1 MAIHRMVWPL
11 LALLAA
17 LLPTTAQAEERIL
30 FYGSDIQVRP
40 DASLEVTETI
50 RVRAEGVAINHG
62 IYREFPTRYSAGV
75 GREMRVGFEV
85 EEVKRDG
92 ASEPWSTEGMH
103 NGVMHNGV
111 RIRIGDKDRT
121 IEPGEH
127 AYLIRY
133 RTTRQIGYFKDFDEL
148 YYNAVGTGWM
158 FPIDVAEA
166 RIRLPSPVPLGK
178 RTLYTGPQGSTASNA
193 EVVAEEPGDIT
204 VRTTTPLGAYE
215 GLTVAV
221 AWPKGVVPEPSA
233 STRLGWLLTDDA
245 PYAVAL
251 VALLGIFAYYFNA
264 WRRAGRDPRPG
275 TIVPLFSP
283 PDSLTPA
290 AMRYVVDMG
299 SDNRTFA
306 AALIDLGVKGKLR
319 LVEGEKH
326 FFSKAQTMIE
336 KRSEANGL
344 PVPESAMMQELFASG
359 DTILMDQ
366 KNHTRF
372 SAAQNVL
379 SAEFKKLYEGKL
391 FVRNWSWSARGI
403 GVLII
408 AVLCTAAAMVLA
420 APFRSTV
427 GYYIALW
434 ALAAGA
440 VTVMLRVWP
449 VESGTGRV
457 VLRGLGFLA
466 GLVAAGLG
474 IFVFGMAVQLGP
486 IWPLLLLVPGLIVAL
501 TAFSWMAA
509 PTKEGRA
516 VLDHIAGFKQYL
528 SITEEERLD
537 RMHPPE
543 MTPALFEKY
552 LPYAVALDV
561 ENQWADKFSAVLAA
575 ASAAG
580 QAQGFAW
587 YSGHGDPWNHTGS
600 FVDQVG
606 SSLSSTVASAST
618 APGSSSGSGGGG
630 SSGGGGGGGGGG
642 GW

>member
-1 MAIHRMVWPL
+1 MLWPL

-17 LLPTTAQAEERIL
+17 LLPSTAQAEERIL
-30 FYGSDIQVRP
+30 FYGSDIQIQR

-50 RVRAEGVAINHG
+50 RVRAEGIAITHG
-62 IYREFPTRYSAGV
+62 IYREFPTRYSIGP
-75 GREMRVGFEV
+75 GREMKVGFEV
-85 EEVKRDG
+85 EEVQRDG
-92 ASEPWSTEGMH
+92 AAETWTTEG
-103 NGVMHNGV
+103 MHNGV

-121 IEPGEH
+121 LDPGEH
-127 AYLIRY
+127 VYLIRY
-133 RTTRQIGYFKDFDEL
+133 RTTRQIGFFKDFDEL
-148 YYNAVGTGWM
+148 YYNAVGTGWK

-166 RIRLPSPVPLGK
+166 RIRLPSPVPFGK
-178 RTLYTGPQGSTASNA
+178 RAFYTGPQGATGSNA
-193 EVVAEEPGDIT
+193 EVVAETPGDMT
-204 VRTTTPLGAYE
+204 VRTTVPLGAYE
-215 GLTVAV
+215 GMTVAV
-221 AWPKGVVPEPSA
+221 AWPKGLVAEPSSA
-233 STRLGWLLTDDA
+233 TRAGWLLTDNA
-245 PYAVAL
+245 PYGI
-251 VALLGIFAYYFNA
+251 ALLGLLGIMAYYVHA
-264 WRRAGRDPRPG
+264 WLRAGRDPRPG

-306 AALIDLGVKGKLR
+306 AALIDLGVRGKLR

-326 FFSKAQTMIE
+326 LLSKAQTTIE
-336 KRSEANGL
+336 KRSDANGL
-344 PVPESAMMQELFASG
+344 PSPENAMMQELFASG

-372 SAAQNVL
+372 TAAQNAL
-379 SAEFKKLYEGKL
+379 SHELKSLYEGKL
-391 FVRNWSWSARGI
+391 FVRNWSWSAQGI

-408 AVLCTAAAMVLA
+408 AALCTAAAMVLA
-420 APFRSTV
+420 APFRSAV
-427 GYYIALW
+427 GYYVALW

-440 VTVMLRVWP
+440 GTVMLRVWP
-449 VESGTGRV
+449 IQSSAARM

-466 GLVAAGLG
+466 GLVAGGLG

-486 IWPLLLLVPGLIVAL
+486 VWPLLLLVPGVVVAL
-501 TAFSWMAA
+501 SAFWWMAA
-509 PTKEGRA
+509 PTQEGRT
-516 VLDHIAGFKQYL
+516 VLDHVAGFKQYL

-543 MTPALFEKY
+543 KTPELFERY
-552 LPYAVALDV
+552 LPYAVALGV
-561 ENQWADKFSAVLAA
+561 ENHWADKFSSVLAA

-580 QAQGFAW
+580 QSQGFAW
-587 YSGHGDPWNHTGS
+587 YSGHSDPWNHTGS

>member
-1 MAIHRMVWPL
+1 M
-11 LALLAA
+11 
-17 LLPTTAQAEERIL
+17 
-30 FYGSDIQVRP
+30 
-40 DASLEVTETI
+40 
-50 RVRAEGVAINHG
+50 RA
-62 IYREFPTRYSAGV
+62 
-75 GREMRVGFEV
+75 
-85 EEVKRDG
+85 
-92 ASEPWSTEGMH
+92 
-103 NGVMHNGV
+103 
-111 RIRIGDKDRT
+111 
-121 IEPGEH
+121 
-127 AYLIRY
+127 
-133 RTTRQIGYFKDFDEL
+133 
-148 YYNAVGTGWM
+148 
-158 FPIDVAEA
+158 
-166 RIRLPSPVPLGK
+166 
-178 RTLYTGPQGSTASNA
+178 
-193 EVVAEEPGDIT
+193 
-204 VRTTTPLGAYE
+204 
-215 GLTVAV
+215 
-221 AWPKGVVPEPSA
+221 
-233 STRLGWLLTDDA
+233 GWLLQDNA
-245 PYAVAL
+245 PYG
-251 VALLGIFAYYFNA
+251 VALLGLLGVFAYYATA

-283 PDSLTPA
+283 PDTLTPA

-326 FFSKAQTMIE
+326 FFSRAQTTIE
-336 KRSEANGL
+336 KRGEANGL
-344 PVPESAMMQELFASG
+344 PAAESAMMRELFQNG
-359 DTILMDQ
+359 DSILMDQ

-372 SAAQNVL
+372 SSAQNAL
-379 SAEFKKLYEGKL
+379 STEFKKLYEGKL

-408 AVLCTAAAMVLA
+408 AVLCTAVAMVLA
-420 APFRSTV
+420 APFRST
-427 GYYIALW
+427 GAYYAALW
-434 ALAAGA
+434 ALAAVA

-449 VESGTGRV
+449 VESATGRL

-466 GLVAAGLG
+466 GLFAAGAG
-474 IFVFGMAVQLGP
+474 IFVLGLAAQLGTL
-486 IWPLLLLVPGLIVAL
+486 WPLLFLAPGLILAL
-501 TAFSWMAA
+501 SAFWWMAA

-528 SITEEERLD
+528 SITEEDRLD

-543 MTPALFEKY
+543 KTPELFEKY

-575 ASAAG
+575 ASVAG

-587 YSGHGDPWNHTGS
+587 YSGHGDPWNHTDS
-600 FVDQVG
+600 FVDRVG